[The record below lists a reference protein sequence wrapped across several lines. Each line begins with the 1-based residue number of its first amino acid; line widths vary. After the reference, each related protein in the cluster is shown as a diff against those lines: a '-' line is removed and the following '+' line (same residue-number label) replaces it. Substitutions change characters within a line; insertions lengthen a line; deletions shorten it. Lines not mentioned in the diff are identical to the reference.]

1 MQEKLPKTTKKK
13 ILEHFN
19 STKILN
25 YNYLCQKRPNIF
37 ENLRK
42 KKQGNNFDAEAD
54 VKNSSKTEELKV
66 LWFLKKLL

>member
-1 MQEKLPKTTKKK
+1 MPK
-13 ILEHFN
+13 
-19 STKILN
+19 S
-25 YNYLCQKRPNIF
+25 PNIF

>member
-1 MQEKLPKTTKKK
+1 MPK
-13 ILEHFN
+13 
-19 STKILN
+19 S
-25 YNYLCQKRPNIF
+25 PNIF

-66 LWFLKKLL
+66 LCFFFKNCCRQYLLIG